1 MIDPVVRQM
10 WTNRCKLLLGVILS
24 IKSLV
29 DTFDTWCD
37 MFDRFSSEFLI
48 LRNNNNNNNNNIV
61 SRSENGEMYVQKG
74 FNGKAID

>member
-48 LRNNNNNNNNNIV
+48 LRNNNNNNNIV

>member
-37 MFDRFSSEFLI
+37 TFDRFSSEFLI
-48 LRNNNNNNNNNIV
+48 LRNNNNNNNIV

>member
-37 MFDRFSSEFLI
+37 MFDRFSNEFLI
-48 LRNNNNNNNNNIV
+48 LRNNNNNNNNIV
-61 SRSENGEMYVQKG
+61 SRSENEEMYVQKG